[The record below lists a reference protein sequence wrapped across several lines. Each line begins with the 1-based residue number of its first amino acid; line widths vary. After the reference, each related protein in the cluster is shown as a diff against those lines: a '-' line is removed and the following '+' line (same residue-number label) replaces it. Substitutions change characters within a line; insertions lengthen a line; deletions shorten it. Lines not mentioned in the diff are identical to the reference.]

1 MNENYEID
9 KNEKKTTIR
18 IKEQT
23 YNRLSEL
30 GTVKE
35 TFNEVI
41 EMLLNFYEAN
51 NSDLH
56 SSSLEVLKEGVDFPV
71 EDEHKK
77 IALQFFEGVLKLGKD
92 VSFII
97 QKETKERL
105 LIKNRKNK
113 VKFYKGKKA
122 LCLIRTGREK
132 VSLYLPTDRQEAE
145 PPGWEYEWNILTKDA
160 LEKYMKVI
168 KRVYEDMQISN
179 DVDMNQ
185 R

>member
-9 KNEKKTTIR
+9 KNQKTIR

-56 SSSLEVLKEGVDFPV
+56 SSSLEVLKESVDFPI
-71 EDEHKK
+71 EDKHKK
-77 IALQFFEGVLKLGKD
+77 IALQFFEGVLNLGKD
-92 VSFII
+92 VSFIL
-97 QKETKERL
+97 QKDANERL

-113 VKFYKGKKA
+113 IIFYKGKKA
-122 LCLIRTGREK
+122 LCLIMTGREK
-132 VSLYLPTDRQEAE
+132 VLLYLPAE
-145 PPGWEYEWNILTKDA
+145 LLGWEYEWDILTKDA
-160 LEKYMKVI
+160 LEKYLKVI
-168 KRVYEDMQISN
+168 KRLYEDMQI
-179 DVDMNQ
+179 
-185 R
+185 

>member
-1 MNENYEID
+1 
-9 KNEKKTTIR
+9 
-18 IKEQT
+18 
-23 YNRLSEL
+23 
-30 GTVKE
+30 
-35 TFNEVI
+35 
-41 EMLLNFYEAN
+41 MLLNFYEAN

-56 SSSLEVLKEGVDFPV
+56 SSSLEVLKESVDFPI

-77 IALQFFEGVLKLGKD
+77 IALQFFEGVLNLGKD
-92 VSFII
+92 ISFIL
-97 QKETKERL
+97 QKDANERL

-113 VKFYKGKKA
+113 IIFYKGKKA
-122 LCLIRTGREK
+122 LCLIMTGREK
-132 VSLYLPTDRQEAE
+132 VSLYLPAE
-145 PPGWEYEWNILTKDA
+145 LPGWEWEWNILTRDA

>member
-1 MNENYEID
+1 MNEEID
-9 KNEKKTTIR
+9 KNQNQKTIR

-56 SSSLEVLKEGVDFPV
+56 SSSLKVLKGTVDFPV
-71 EDEHKK
+71 LDEHKM
-77 IALQFFEGVLKLGKD
+77 IALQFFESVLNLGKD
-92 VSFII
+92 VSFIL
-97 QKETKERL
+97 QKDKERL
-105 LIKNRKNK
+105 LIKNRKNRII
-113 VKFYKGKKA
+113 FYKAKKA
-122 LCLIRTGREK
+122 LCLIRTEREK
-132 VSLYLPTDRQEAE
+132 VSLYLPTDRQDVE
-145 PPGWEYEWNILTKDA
+145 PAGWEYEWNILTKVA

-168 KRVYEDMQISN
+168 KRLYEDMHISN

-185 R
+185 K